1 MVRVTLECALAERA
15 WNAYYAHLLAAL
27 VAASK
32 GHRVTLQFCMW
43 DHFKQA
49 RALSDL
55 PLLFDGQLCFDM
67 AGRLV

>member
-27 VAASK
+27 VAGSK
-32 GHRVTLQFCMW
+32 GHRVTLQFCLW

-49 RALSDL
+49 RGLAPVALGL
-55 PLLFDGQLCFDM
+55 KG
-67 AGRLV
+67 